1 VVGQN
6 MSDRLSVVV
15 ARHLFIFVPV
25 LINRKEEEDTIKLGY
40 CPVFL
45 FVFYVL
51 KIF

>member
-1 VVGQN
+1 

-40 CPVFL
+40 CPVF
-45 FVFYVL
+45 FVCFLCFKNIL
-51 KIF
+51 KKI